1 MWDIRDKDP
10 MKYIKT
16 PMILAVSSAFLLA
29 ACQPQPF
36 DPNNPNQ
43 QAKQGAV
50 TGGLLGLLA
59 GAASGD
65 NSKERRNRAL
75 GGAIIGAGIGAAVGA
90 DLDRQA
96 AELQGSFANGEI
108 NVINTGNELIVRMP
122 EAILFAFDSDAVRAV
137 LRSDLQ
143 VLATSL
149 NKYQNTTVQV
159 VGHTDNVGTAA
170 YNQDL
175 SERRAANVGAIL
187 VSSGVSRARV
197 VTIGQGESQPIA
209 SNLNDAGRAQNRRVD
224 IIITPNG

>member
-1 MWDIRDKDP
+1 M
-10 MKYIKT
+10 
-16 PMILAVSSAFLLA
+16 
-29 ACQPQPF
+29 
-36 DPNNPNQ
+36 
-43 QAKQGAV
+43 
-50 TGGLLGLLA
+50 
-59 GAASGD
+59 
-65 NSKERRNRAL
+65 
-75 GGAIIGAGIGAAVGA
+75 
-90 DLDRQA
+90 
-96 AELQGSFANGEI
+96 QGSFANGSI

-149 NKYQNTTVQV
+149 NKYPASTVRV

-187 VSSGVSRARV
+187 VSSGVTRSRV

>member
-1 MWDIRDKDP
+1 

-16 PMILAVSSAFLLA
+16 PMIVAVGATFLLT
-29 ACQPQPF
+29 ACAPQPF

-43 QAKQGAV
+43 QRNQGAA

-65 NSKERRNRAL
+65 NSEERRERAL
-75 GGAIIGAGIGAAVGA
+75 AGAIIGAGIGAAVGY
-90 DLDRQA
+90 DLDKQA
-96 AELQGSFANGEI
+96 AELQGSFANGSI

-149 NKYQNTTVQV
+149 NKYPASTVRV

-187 VSSGVSRARV
+187 VSSGVTRSRV